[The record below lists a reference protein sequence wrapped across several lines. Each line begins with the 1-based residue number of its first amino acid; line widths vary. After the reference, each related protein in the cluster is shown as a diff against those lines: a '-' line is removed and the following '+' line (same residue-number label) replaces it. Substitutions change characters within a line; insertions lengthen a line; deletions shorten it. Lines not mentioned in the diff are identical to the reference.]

1 MQRQIIIELNCK
13 EIIELKLSYICHI
26 LQRQSQVAVGAGAET
41 ERVWRN
47 RGGAS
52 RWATGRCRAG
62 HSRQGRGGAGRVP
75 GRSCGWPD
83 DRAGGSIL
91 DAATRVGHGA
101 RAVAEAGPLTAGVHA
116 CVAVGGGR
124 SWSARVS
131 RARAWATPRW
141 PGMEASRRVPR

>member
-1 MQRQIIIELNCK
+1 MP
-13 EIIELKLSYICHI
+13 HT
-26 LQRQSQVAVGAGAET
+26 AET
-41 ERVWRN
+41 IAGGS
-47 RGGAS
+47 RGRGLRRSGCGGIEGAP
-52 RWATGRCRAG
+52 AAG
-62 HSRQGRGGAGRVP
+62 PLGAAALDTAGRGGAGRVP

-91 DAATRVGHGA
+91 DAATHVGHGA